1 MDNPAFDE
9 KIIKKHSL
17 YLTLLITLLANSN
30 NLLMLDNINAWD
42 KSNYWL
48 VTAMII
54 VVPWIIIV
62 GTVVALVDVDE
73 EKDEGW
79 AYDNPMFNL
88 GVSAGDTGLTSGG
101 GPSSAGLALGGAPS
115 SVEVAILSI
124 LFITINVLF
133 GISSRD
139 INKNEITK
147 HKSSCVYNYTLLDRF
162 IMIALSC
169 GIMYCFI
176 YLTHLFILT
185 QRYTEKGLTYLKG
198 MFLLTIVYYLYI
210 IIKKRINKAKSQKEC
225 DLIPN

>member
-1 MDNPAFDE
+1 MDNPVLDE

-30 NLLMLDNINAWD
+30 NILMLDNINVWD

-62 GTVVALVDVDE
+62 GAVVALVYAVVT
-73 EKDEGW
+73 
-79 AYDNPMFNL
+79 A
-88 GVSAGDTGLTSGG
+88 VGDT
-101 GPSSAGLALGGAPS
+101 GLALGGGGQGGYPS

-176 YLTHLFILT
+176 YLIHLFILT

>member
-1 MDNPAFDE
+1 MDNPALDE

-62 GTVVALVDVDE
+62 VGLPVAVMNV
-73 EKDEGW
+73 
-79 AYDNPMFNL
+79 
-88 GVSAGDTGLTSGG
+88 AGQDAV
-101 GPSSAGLALGGAPS
+101 AGLALGGGGQGGGPS

-185 QRYTEKGLTYLKG
+185 QIYTEKGLTYLKG

>member
-1 MDNPAFDE
+1 MDNPVLDE

-30 NLLMLDNINAWD
+30 NILMLDNINAWD

-62 GTVVALVDVDE
+62 GDVVALVYAVVT
-73 EKDEGW
+73 
-79 AYDNPMFNL
+79 A
-88 GVSAGDTGLTSGG
+88 VGDT
-101 GPSSAGLALGGAPS
+101 GLALGGGGQGGYPS

-176 YLTHLFILT
+176 YLIHLFILT

>member
-1 MDNPAFDE
+1 MDNPVLDE

-30 NLLMLDNINAWD
+30 NILMLDNINAWD

-62 GTVVALVDVDE
+62 GAVVALVYAVVT
-73 EKDEGW
+73 
-79 AYDNPMFNL
+79 A
-88 GVSAGDTGLTSGG
+88 VGDT
-101 GPSSAGLALGGAPS
+101 GLALGGGGQGGYPS

-139 INKNEITK
+139 INKN
-147 HKSSCVYNYTLLDRF
+147 
-162 IMIALSC
+162 
-169 GIMYCFI
+169 
-176 YLTHLFILT
+176 
-185 QRYTEKGLTYLKG
+185 
-198 MFLLTIVYYLYI
+198 
-210 IIKKRINKAKSQKEC
+210 
-225 DLIPN
+225 IPFR

>member
-62 GTVVALVDVDE
+62 GTVVT
-73 EKDEGW
+73 
-79 AYDNPMFNL
+79 M
-88 GVSAGDTGLTSGG
+88 VSAGDAAV
-101 GPSSAGLALGGAPS
+101 AGLALGGGGQGGGPS

>member
-1 MDNPAFDE
+1 
-9 KIIKKHSL
+9 
-17 YLTLLITLLANSN
+17 
-30 NLLMLDNINAWD
+30 MLDNINAWD

-54 VVPWIIIV
+54 VVPWIII
-62 GTVVALVDVDE
+62 GGGVVRSAAAVMM
-73 EKDEGW
+73 
-79 AYDNPMFNL
+79 A
-88 GVSAGDTGLTSGG
+88 SAGDAAV
-101 GPSSAGLALGGAPS
+101 AGLALGGGGQGGYPS

-133 GISSRD
+133 GISSRY

-162 IMIALSC
+162 IMVALSC

-176 YLTHLFILT
+176 YLIHLFILT

>member
-1 MDNPAFDE
+1 MDNPVLDE

-30 NLLMLDNINAWD
+30 NILMLDNINAWD

-62 GTVVALVDVDE
+62 GAAVAAVMM
-73 EKDEGW
+73 
-79 AYDNPMFNL
+79 AS
-88 GVSAGDTGLTSGG
+88 SAGDAAA
-101 GPSSAGLALGGAPS
+101 AGWALGGGGQGGGPS

-133 GISSRD
+133 GISSRY

-176 YLTHLFILT
+176 YLIHLFILT